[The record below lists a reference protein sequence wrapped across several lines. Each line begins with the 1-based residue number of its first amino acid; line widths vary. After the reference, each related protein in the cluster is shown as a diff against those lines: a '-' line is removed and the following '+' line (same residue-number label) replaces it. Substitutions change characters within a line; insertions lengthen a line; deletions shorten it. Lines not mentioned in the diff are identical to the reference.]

1 MESDPIAA
9 GVRARW
15 ILLLPAIFAGSLG
28 AQQPSTLDA
37 VVVVA
42 ERSATPINLS
52 VAAVTRL
59 TAADLARVPAAT
71 LADVLRQVP
80 GFAVVDFDGLG
91 RDPQVMA
98 RGFYGG
104 GEADY
109 VLVMVDGRVV
119 NRVHNGTI
127 TWETLPPLSSIE
139 SIEIVRGSSSTMHG
153 DAAVAGVINIVT
165 RRPTGRT
172 AAWRLGSESFTG
184 VSASTDFTG
193 QFTDRDFAA
202 SLGFDR
208 TDGFRDHA
216 ARASAIA
223 RGTMRLTRQF
233 RGTLNVSWRNF
244 EEPGPVLENLRQDG
258 SESDP
263 RFRDDGGT
271 DAEWGATIDHDGVLG
286 AGGTARTTFRVGQH
300 RLDLVRTLP
309 LTPDFGDTRE
319 RELRTLQLG
328 LATQLDLTPTI
339 LPPGF
344 DRVSAGVSADLGTID
359 SRYYSDNNGNR
370 TADASGDGR
379 RATLA
384 GFLHLA
390 ATPVERVR
398 FTFGVRA
405 DLLSDAFVPDGGIE
419 NFSATHFAFS
429 PRMGLNFRYAADGN
443 AWISA
448 SRTFK
453 APTLDQLFDQR
464 PIPVPFPPFTATT
477 SNPDL
482 DPQRGTGVEAGL
494 YQDLSVAN
502 TRLGVSLTL
511 YQLDMRDEL
520 DFDVQTL
527 RYVNIARSRHRG
539 TEAGVTATRGIISGY
554 ASLTIQDA
562 ISRAGANTGNRL
574 KAVPG
579 QIMAAGITIS
589 PTTLGTVSIAV
600 ARNADMYL
608 DDASRGRPPVQ
619 SRERIPA
626 WTRVD
631 AQFSRSVGPLEF
643 TAGARNLL
651 DERYDATAFLDP
663 SGSGQRYVYP
673 AAGRVVTLGVR
684 FGR

>member
-1 MESDPIAA
+1 M
-9 GVRARW
+9 RRRF
-15 ILLLPAIFAGSLG
+15 ILPLLAIFAGSLR
-28 AQQPSTLDA
+28 AQQPPTLDA

-42 ERSATPINLS
+42 ERSATPMNLS

-59 TAADLARVPAAT
+59 TAADLARIPAAT
-71 LADVLRQVP
+71 VADVLRRVP
-80 GFAVVDFDGLG
+80 GIAVVDFDGLG
-91 RDPQVMA
+91 RDPQLMV

-119 NRVHNGTI
+119 NQVHNGTI

-139 SIEIVRGSSSTMHG
+139 SIEIVRGSASTMHG

-172 AAWRLGSESFTG
+172 AAWRLGAESYTG
-184 VSASTDFTG
+184 VTASADLTG
-193 QFTDRDFAA
+193 QFTGRDFAA

-208 TDGFRDHA
+208 TLGFRDHA
-216 ARASAIA
+216 ARASAIS

-233 RGTLNVSWRNF
+233 RGTLNVSWRDF
-244 EEPGPVLENLRQDG
+244 EEPGPLLESLRQDG

-263 RFRDDGGT
+263 RFHDDGGT
-271 DAEWGATIDHDGVLG
+271 DTEWGATIDHDGVLG
-286 AGGTARTTFRVGQH
+286 AGGTAHTTFRVGQR

-309 LTPDFGDTRE
+309 LSPDFGDTRE

-328 LATQLDLTPTI
+328 LATQADLTPTI
-339 LPPGF
+339 LPPGI
-344 DRVSAGVSADLGTID
+344 DRVSAGASADLGTID
-359 SRYYSDNNGNR
+359 SRYYSDDNGNR

-405 DLLSDAFVPDGGIE
+405 DLLSDAFEPDGGTE
-419 NFSATHFAFS
+419 DFSATHFAFS
-429 PRMGLNFRYAADGN
+429 PRMGLNVRYAAGGN
-443 AWISA
+443 AWLSA

-464 PIPVPFPPFTATT
+464 PIPIPLPPFTVTT
-477 SNPDL
+477 SNVQL

-494 YQDLSVAN
+494 YQDLSVAGG
-502 TRLGVSLTL
+502 RLGVTLTL

-539 TEAGVTATRGIISGY
+539 AEVGVTATRGLVTGH
-554 ASLTIQDA
+554 ASLTFQDA
-562 ISRAGANTGNRL
+562 VSRAGANAGNRL

-579 QIMAAGITIS
+579 QIITAGLTLS
-589 PTTLGTVSIAV
+589 PPALGTVAIAFV
-600 ARNADMYL
+600 RNADMYL
-608 DDASRGRPPVQ
+608 DDASRGRPPMQ
-619 SRERIPA
+619 SPERIPA
-626 WTRVD
+626 WSRVD
-631 AQFSRSVGPLEF
+631 AHLTRPIGSFDLVV
-643 TAGARNLL
+643 GARNVL
-651 DERYDATAFLDP
+651 DERYDSTAFLDP